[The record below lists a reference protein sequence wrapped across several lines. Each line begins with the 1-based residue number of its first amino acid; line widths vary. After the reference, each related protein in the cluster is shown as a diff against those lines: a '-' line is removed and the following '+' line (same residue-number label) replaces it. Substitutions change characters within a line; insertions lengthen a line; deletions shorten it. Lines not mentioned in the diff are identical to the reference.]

1 MTRVPHKAR
10 RRPEAERAARRQAAV
25 RVVEAQVAAVQA
37 EAPARRQLYP
47 MRHAE
52 MVLPWTRGAP
62 ATDLVPELSDHY
74 WEGELSAHPFWQE
87 SWVDV
92 QPILQVAFAS
102 ALKMS
107 PMAGADPGALRLG
120 GGPGT
125 LGMKHLV

>member
-1 MTRVPHKAR
+1 
-10 RRPEAERAARRQAAV
+10 
-25 RVVEAQVAAVQA
+25 VEARASAVQV
-37 EAPARRQLYP
+37 EAPARHQLSP
-47 MRHAE
+47 TRHAE
-52 MVLPWTRGAP
+52 MVFQWTRGAR
-62 ATDLVPELSDHY
+62 ATEFALDHPRPH

-102 ALKMS
+102 ELKIS
-107 PMAGADPGALRLG
+107 PMAGADPGTLKLG